1 MWIAIPLLLLRG
13 NVPVYW
19 FAIGF
24 LPAHAWHLLHDMFPE
39 HWQGGARISLYPLGG
54 GRLGGLLS
62 FLWLLASVAGTLLAW
77 LWLALSIW
85 ERFPWLW

>member
-39 HWQGGARISLYPLGG
+39 HWQGGARISLYPLGWW
-54 GRLGGLLS
+54 RLGGALS
-62 FLWLLASVAGTLLAW
+62 VLWLLLNAAGSMLAW
-77 LWLALSIW
+77 LWLSISIY
-85 ERFPWLW
+85 ERWPELW